1 MPPPS
6 FFRSLGLFI
15 RHDFLDPGTCARILD
30 EMQTSV
36 EEKALVVRNDSQTD
50 FLDESRRRALI
61 VRIPKPTRALIHDQL
76 FALKASL
83 EQHFGVALA
92 EVEQVD
98 FLRYLVGSFY
108 KPHFD
113 ANVDSHPATIQRRV
127 SVVIFLNSR
136 GPADDCY
143 WGGALTFHGILPG
156 PQWEQCAFCLDAEPG
171 LLVAFR
177 SDLLHEVQPVTSGQR
192 FTIVSWFLA

>member
-15 RHDFLDPGTCARILD
+15 RDDFLDRETCARILG
-30 EMQTSV
+30 EMRTSV
-36 EEKALVVRNDSQTD
+36 SEKALVVQKDSETD
-50 FLDESRRRALI
+50 FLDESRRKALI
-61 VRIPKPTRALIHDQL
+61 VNIPKPTKAMVRSQL
-76 FALKASL
+76 LALKPSL
-83 EQHFGVALA
+83 EQHFGVVLG

-98 FLRYLVGSFY
+98 FLRYLEGSFY

-136 GPADDCY
+136 GSADDCY
-143 WGGALTFHGILPG
+143 LGGALTFHGILPG
-156 PQWEQCAFCLDAEPG
+156 QQWEQCAFCLDAEPG

-192 FTIVSWFLA
+192 FTIVSWFVS